1 MNDKI
6 KEKLKNLPESPGS
19 YQMIDKDGRIIY
31 VGKAKNLKNR
41 VRSYFIGAHN
51 EKTTAL
57 VAKIDDINYIE
68 TLNEKEAF
76 LLEISLI
83 KKHNPFYNIDLTD
96 DKTYPYI
103 EYTEERNPKLIIT
116 RKLSPKNKRYFGP
129 YPNVKEARDVLNLL
143 NTLYK
148 MRKCVTM
155 PRKSCIYYDIG
166 ECRAPC
172 IYPIT
177 TDEYDEIY
185 KEIRSL
191 LNGTDLSI
199 MKKLKEEMAASS
211 EKMDYENA
219 KKMKDTIDAIK
230 GTIIK
235 QDILLKDKVDVDV
248 FGISYDED
256 FLSITILYLRG
267 GKIILSNSEVI
278 PYYFDV
284 SDALVDYINAYY
296 KKNLSPQFIYAS
308 KEYEDIFSLSAKDS
322 IFFSPIKGTKKN
334 LLYTAKKNS
343 ETKLLNKNKTAKD
356 ARRKALEDLAE
367 LLSLPLLT
375 RIESFDNSNL
385 FGDSPVSSM
394 VVYINGKKSPK
405 EYRKYKIE
413 TVKEPNDFE
422 TMKEVV
428 LRRYKNAKEDVFSLP
443 DLILADGGIIQ
454 VRAIEN
460 ALLSLKI
467 DNIPV
472 AGLKKD
478 QNHDTSTIIYRDKEY
493 SLDRHS
499 SLYRL
504 LFEIQ
509 EEVHRFA
516 ITFHRSLKE
525 KNSFISILD
534 NIDGIGETLKDR
546 LLEKYKTI
554 AAIKDANIEELKEIG
569 LKDSAIKKLKEA
581 LEGDVSLE

>member
-1 MNDKI
+1 
-6 KEKLKNLPESPGS
+6 
-19 YQMIDKDGRIIY
+19 
-31 VGKAKNLKNR
+31 
-41 VRSYFIGAHN
+41 
-51 EKTTAL
+51 
-57 VAKIDDINYIE
+57 
-68 TLNEKEAF
+68 
-76 LLEISLI
+76 
-83 KKHNPFYNIDLTD
+83 
-96 DKTYPYI
+96 
-103 EYTEERNPKLIIT
+103 
-116 RKLSPKNKRYFGP
+116 
-129 YPNVKEARDVLNLL
+129 
-143 NTLYK
+143 
-148 MRKCVTM
+148 MRKCTQL
-155 PRKSCIYYDIG
+155 PKKSCIYYDLG

-172 IYPIT
+172 IHPIT
-177 TDEYDEIY
+177 SEEYDEIY

-199 MKKLKEEMAASS
+199 LKKIKEEMAASS

-219 KKMKDTIDAIK
+219 KKAKDMINAIK

-284 SDALVDYINAYY
+284 SDAIVDYISAYY
-296 KKNLSPQFIYAS
+296 KKNLAPQFIYADE
-308 KEYEDIFSLSAKDS
+308 EYEEIFSLAAKDS
-322 IFFSPIKGTKKN
+322 VYFSPKKGTKKN
-334 LLYTAKKNS
+334 LLLTAKKNS

-356 ARRKALEDLAE
+356 ERRKALEDLAE

-394 VVYINGKKSPK
+394 VVYINGKKAPK

-428 LRRYKNAKEDVFSLP
+428 LRRYKKAKEDTSSLP
-443 DLILADGGIIQ
+443 NLILADGGIIQ

-460 ALLSLKI
+460 ALLSLEI

-478 QNHDTSTIIYRDKEY
+478 PNHDTSTIIYRDKEY
-493 SLDRHS
+493 PLNRHS
-499 SLYRL
+499 SLYHL
-504 LFEIQ
+504 LAEIQ

-534 NIDGIGETLKDR
+534 SIEGIGETLKGR

-554 AAIKDANIEELKEIG
+554 IAIKDAPIEELKEIG
-569 LKDSAIKKLKEA
+569 LKDRTIEKLKEA
-581 LEGDVSLE
+581 LEGDISLE